1 MGDMGVDAGADCP
14 HKAQPEIKSPVNEIL
29 ASSLNM
35 GGPFIGFKTL
45 NTASH
50 NFLSNLEARGE
61 NQYRV
66 SLPEVGEEA
75 WFRCYGWNFQAGK
88 FVKSSWSG
96 ATTIKGGIPG
106 LRSDGTTDNPY
117 GPNGPRH
124 NVDQTFTWTEKGL
137 CGS

>member
-1 MGDMGVDAGADCP
+1 MGDIGVDAGADCP

-50 NFLSNLEARGE
+50 NFLSNIEARGE

-88 FVKSSWSG
+88 FVKSSCRIRYLGRSG
-96 ATTIKGGIPG
+96 ATTPADIWWQSRG
-106 LRSDGTTDNPY
+106 RS
-117 GPNGPRH
+117 
-124 NVDQTFTWTEKGL
+124 
-137 CGS
+137 